1 MPRLRLFVPSLLLLP
16 LGGCSRSDPPTLTPV
31 FHTGTPTNRS
41 STNSWE
47 IGHEPFYTQP
57 GVNGGRRVTLKPIP
71 SQARMEPDDPLAL
84 AVFRAIAAD
93 GTIPTRYLET
103 SAHNG
108 VVQIVGTVTDRRP
121 EAPRRGP
128 RPRRPRRPH
137 SAERTDHGS
146 VPLSRRPNCLI
157 K

>member
-1 MPRLRLFVPSLLLLP
+1 MPRHRSFAPALSLLL

-31 FHTGTPTNRS
+31 FHVGTPTNRS

-57 GVNGGRRVTLKPIP
+57 GVNGGRPITLKPSP

-93 GTIPTRYLET
+93 GSIPTCYLET

-108 VVQIVGTVTDRRP
+108 VVQIVGTVADPSQKRRA
-121 EAPRRGP
+121 EALARVVPGVRRVQSELTVTQSP
-128 RPRRPRRPH
+128 
-137 SAERTDHGS
+137 
-146 VPLSRRPNCLI
+146 
-157 K
+157 

>member
-1 MPRLRLFVPSLLLLP
+1 MPVLLLLL
-16 LGGCSRSDPPTLTPV
+16 LGGCSRSDPPKDTPV

-57 GVNGGRRVTLKPIP
+57 GVNGGRPVTLTPIP

-93 GTIPTRYLET
+93 GSVPTRYLEI

-108 VVQIVGTVTDRRP
+108 VVQIVGTVGSAAQKRR
-121 EAPRRGP
+121 
-128 RPRRPRRPH
+128 
-137 SAERTDHGS
+137 AETLARA
-146 VPLSRRPNCLI
+146 VPGVLRVQSELTVTQFP
-157 K
+157 